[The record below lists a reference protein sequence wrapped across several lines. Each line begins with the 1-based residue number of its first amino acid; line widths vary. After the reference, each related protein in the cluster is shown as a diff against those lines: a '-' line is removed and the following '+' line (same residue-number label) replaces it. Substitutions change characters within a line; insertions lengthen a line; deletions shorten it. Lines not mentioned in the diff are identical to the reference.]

1 MPHLVRGTASM
12 LLAAADADVAWV
24 FIELGAAV
32 LGLAIL
38 TRLAHR
44 LGFSA
49 IPLYLLGGL
58 AFGNGGLLPLHFSED
73 FVHIG
78 AEIGVIL
85 LLFMLGLEYTG
96 EQLRDNLRTG
106 LAGGVADLLLNFP
119 PGFAAGLL
127 LGWGP
132 LAAVLLGGVTYISSS
147 GIIARVLEE
156 LRRMGNP
163 ETPTVLSLLVL
174 EDLAMAVYLP
184 LVAVLLIGQGFVAG
198 LIAVAVALVTVGIV
212 LLAALR
218 YGNAISKVLIH
229 QSDEAVLL
237 STFGLVLLV
246 AGIAQ
251 RLQVSAAVGGFL
263 VGVALSGPLVKQT
276 HRLLGPLRDLFAA
289 LFFLFFGLQID
300 PATLPPVLWQAVA
313 LAVVTGLTK
322 LLTGLWAVRRAGGDT
337 AGGLRAGGVLV
348 ARGEFSIVIAGLAAG
363 TELNP
368 ALGPFTAAYVLI
380 LAVAGPII
388 ARLMPDGRRTPAPD
402 SGESVQQRPAP
413 GDRTTDKTS
422 EGES

>member
-1 MPHLVRGTASM
+1 MTSGSLV
-12 LLAAADADVAWV
+12 LFAAAEDQTAWV
-24 FIELGAAV
+24 FIELGTAV
-32 LGLAIL
+32 FGLAVL

-58 AFGNGGLLPLHFSED
+58 AFGNGGLIPLSFTEE

-106 LAGGVADLLLNFP
+106 FAAGVADLLLNFP
-119 PGFAAGLL
+119 PGFLAGLL

-132 LAAVLLGGVTYISSS
+132 LAALLLGGVTYISSS
-147 GIIARVLEE
+147 GIVARVLEE
-156 LRRMGNP
+156 LRRLSNP
-163 ETPTVLSLLVL
+163 ETPTILSILVL

-184 LVAVLLIGQGFVAG
+184 LLAVLLIGQGFLG
-198 LIAVAVALVTVGIV
+198 GTISVAVALATVGVV
-212 LLAALR
+212 LFAALR
-218 YGNAISKVLIH
+218 YGKAISRVLAH
-229 QSDEAVLL
+229 ESDEAVLL
-237 STFGLVLLV
+237 STFGIVLLV

-251 RLQVSAAVGGFL
+251 RLQVSAAVGAFL

-300 PATLPPVLWQAVA
+300 PTTLPPVLWQAVA
-313 LAVVTGLTK
+313 LAVLTGLTK
-322 LLTGLWAVRRAGGDT
+322 VLTGWWAVRRGEGDT
-337 AGGLRAGGVLV
+337 ASGLRAGGALV
-348 ARGEFSIVIAGLAAG
+348 ARGEFSIVIAGLGVGAG
-363 TELNP
+363 LNP
-368 ALGPFTAAYVLI
+368 SLGPFTAAYVLI

-388 ARLMPDGRRTPAPD
+388 ARLMKDTRSHLAQQGSVPRATTPILDRKDG
-402 SGESVQQRPAP
+402 E
-413 GDRTTDKTS
+413 DR
-422 EGES
+422 

>member
-1 MPHLVRGTASM
+1 MSRTSVVLF
-12 LLAAADADVAWV
+12 AAADVPVAWI
-24 FIELGAAV
+24 FIELGAAI
-32 LGLAIL
+32 LGLAVL

-58 AFGNGGLLPLHFSED
+58 AFGNGGLVPLNFTEE
-73 FVHIG
+73 FVHVG

-106 LAGGVADLLLNFP
+106 FAAGVADFLLNFP
-119 PGFAAGLL
+119 PGFIAGLL
-127 LGWGP
+127 LGWEP
-132 LAAVLLGGVTYISSS
+132 LAALLLGGVTYISSS
-147 GIIARVLEE
+147 GIVARVLEE
-156 LRRMGNP
+156 LRRLNNP
-163 ETPTVLSLLVL
+163 ETPTILSILVL

-184 LVAVLLIGQGFVAG
+184 LVAVLLIGQGFLAG
-198 LIAVAVALVTVGIV
+198 AISVAVAVATVGVILV
-212 LLAALR
+212 VALR
-218 YGNAISKVLIH
+218 YGLAMSKVVAH
-229 QSDEAVLL
+229 ESDEAVLL

-251 RLQVSAAVGGFL
+251 RLQVSAAVGAFL

-300 PATLPPVLWQAVA
+300 PATLPPVLWQAVV

-322 LLTGLWAVRRAGGDT
+322 IITGWWAARRAGVDT
-337 AGGLRAGGVLV
+337 AGGLRAGGALV
-348 ARGEFSIVIAGLAAG
+348 ARGEFSIVIAGLGTGAG
-363 TELNP
+363 LNP
-368 ALGPFTAAYVLI
+368 GLGPLAAAYVLI
-380 LAVAGPII
+380 LAVAGPLV
-388 ARLMPDGRRTPAPD
+388 ARLM
-402 SGESVQQRPAP
+402 
-413 GDRTTDKTS
+413 TDKTDDR
-422 EGES
+422 